1 VISRRAL
8 ALIGVIVILGLSAG
22 VRFWA
27 LGTPPG
33 YIFDE
38 VYYPHDAK
46 ALIDGKIGPKDAT
59 LSWEPGK
66 EISWPHPEYGKM
78 AIALGILAFGDN
90 AFGWRFMSAL
100 AGLAILCMVYP
111 IARRMGL
118 NRGWSLAA
126 LALAA
131 TDMLGIAQSR
141 IGTLDIFIA
150 VFTVACI
157 YLTLRYVQD
166 GHRWYWLVLAGLAGG
181 LAFGTKWSGAFA
193 CLVALVL
200 VFIFRTR
207 EPFGGLDEA
216 ERTHAEL
223 TQTVSEKRAALTSG
237 APWATAVY
245 DAADDHDGTIELPRS
260 APVEASLSAP
270 VGLSRPAPAAPPV
283 ALASSAGPRPSFAKR
298 APRLALRALPPLLL
312 LVILPIG
319 LYVASY
325 GFYFAAGHTWSQWIE
340 LQRQALIFN
349 LHLSQ
354 PHTYA
359 SKPPT
364 WILDVRPV
372 WYYFQGKAQYHG
384 IVALGNPVLWW
395 GATLS
400 LLALPIMALIDRDRR
415 LVMPVLVVALLY
427 FPWFSAT
434 RTSFLYYMTPVAPF
448 MAVMVATALQRLTG
462 RRQHWPRLRPSDEPL
477 RDLRD
482 EGRDY
487 TALVA
492 FAAVFLVTAFFWQ
505 PIGHG
510 IAYLFWRLPERSSV
524 PFAYIITATVL
535 LLGAAL
541 LAWLLARVHSVAV
554 WRPLGWAYVGL
565 AAGVCVAFL
574 PIIIDLGVSPAHYYQ
589 LMWLPSW
596 I

>member
-8 ALIGVIVILGLSAG
+8 TLIGVIIILGLSAG

-46 ALIDGKIGPKDAT
+46 ALIDGKIGPKDGA
-59 LSWEPGK
+59 LPWEPGK
-66 EISWPHPEYGKM
+66 EISWPHPEYGKL
-78 AIALGILAFGDN
+78 AIALGILAFGNN

-100 AGLAILCMVYP
+100 AGFAIICMVFP
-111 IARRMGL
+111 TARRLGL

-131 TDMLGIAQSR
+131 TDTLGIAQSR
-141 IGTLDIFIA
+141 IGTLDVFIA

-200 VFIFRTR
+200 VFIFRKHEQLGGGSA
-207 EPFGGLDEA
+207 EP
-216 ERTHAEL
+216 
-223 TQTVSEKRAALTSG
+223 
-237 APWATAVY
+237 
-245 DAADDHDGTIELPRS
+245 
-260 APVEASLSAP
+260 AP
-270 VGLSRPAPAAPPV
+270 VGQQDQATYAIRR
-283 ALASSAGPRPSFAKR
+283 GGTRTSFAR
-298 APRLALRALPPLLL
+298 RALHAARRAVPPLLL
-312 LVILPIG
+312 LVVLPIG

-325 GFYFAAGHTWSQWIE
+325 GFYFAAGHTWSQWVE
-340 LQRQALIFN
+340 MQRQALTFN

-359 SKPPT
+359 SKSPT

-372 WYYFQGKAQYHG
+372 WYYFQGKTTYFG
-384 IVALGNPVLWW
+384 IVAIGNPILWW

-400 LLALPIMALIDRDRR
+400 LVALPIMAVVDRDRR
-415 LVMPVLVVALLY
+415 LAMPALLVALLY
-427 FPWFSAT
+427 FPWFAAT

-448 MAVMVATALQRLTG
+448 MAVMVAAALQRLTG
-462 RRQHWPRLRPSDEPL
+462 RRQHWPRLRPSEEPL
-477 RDLRD
+477 GDLRD

-505 PIGHG
+505 PIGHS

-524 PFAYIITATVL
+524 SFAYIITATAL
-535 LLGAAL
+535 LLGAAV
-541 LAWLLARVHSVAV
+541 LAWVLARVRSVAV